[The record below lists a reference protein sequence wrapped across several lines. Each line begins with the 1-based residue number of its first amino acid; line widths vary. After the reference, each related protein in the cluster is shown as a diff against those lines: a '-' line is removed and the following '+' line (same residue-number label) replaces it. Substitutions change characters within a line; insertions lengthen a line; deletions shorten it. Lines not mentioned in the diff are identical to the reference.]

1 MGFFD
6 PPNPRYK
13 GKPWLRL
20 LEMYVFWA
28 IGELPAR
35 EAAFLENITPNL
47 QATFKRGGNWQ
58 SIIAAE
64 MEFPSDLPEI
74 LGKLWERNCE
84 IARQNRVI
92 LTTQQFAEMVVDKN
106 LGDIEPR
113 TSVE

>member
-1 MGFFD
+1 
-6 PPNPRYK
+6 
-13 GKPWLRL
+13 
-20 LEMYVFWA
+20 MYVFWA